1 MTDMRPYLGI
11 ARAPFLLLPVT
22 LVAAGAGAAAYEGRF
37 SWLATGLALLGLLLL
52 HAAVN
57 ALNEASDMRSG
68 IDTMT
73 ERTPFSGGSG
83 TLPAGLLSART
94 AHAFGLVCAAL
105 GGLIGLW
112 FLPRVGWPLVPVMV
126 LGAAAVLFYTE
137 IFARAGVGE
146 LFAGLGLGL
155 LPVWGTSLVQGGSPG
170 VTSLAASWPAFFM
183 TFNLLLLNEFPDE
196 PADRKGGRR
205 NLVLLFGRP
214 AAARIYALAALLVPA
229 CLAVAVILGV
239 LPPLALVAVL
249 PSLLLGKPLQ
259 WALARPTEPVPI
271 PALAANVIWNL
282 ATNALLGIA
291 LFIAAR
297 T

>member
-11 ARAPFLLLPVT
+11 ARAPFLLLPIT

-83 TLPAGLLSART
+83 TLPAGMLSERAARV
-94 AHAFGLVCAAL
+94 FGLVCAAL

-112 FLPRVGWPLVPVMV
+112 FLPRVGWSLVPVLV

-137 IFARAGVGE
+137 VFARAGVGE

-155 LPVWGTSLVQGGSPG
+155 LPVWGASLVQGGSPG
-170 VTSLAASWPAFFM
+170 VTSMAASWPAFFM

-205 NLVLLFGRP
+205 NLLLLFGRP
-214 AAARIYALAALLVPA
+214 VAARIYALAALLVPTS
-229 CLAVAVILGV
+229 LIVAAALGA
-239 LPPLALVAVL
+239 LPPLALLAVL
-249 PSLLLGKPLQ
+249 PSLLLAKPLQ
-259 WALARPTEPVPI
+259 WALTKPAEPVPI
-271 PALAANVIWNL
+271 PALAANVVWNL
-282 ATNALLGIA
+282 ATNSLLAIA

-297 T
+297 